1 MSSHTRD
8 SHTPRVVIAGGG
20 VAAIEGL
27 IAIRELLDG
36 LVHVTLVAPSAE
48 FVYRPL
54 LVAEPFELGRRR
66 SFDLAAIASD
76 HSAELVRGTLQS
88 VDPQRSTARLA
99 DGTEIGYDALLVA
112 IGARPQEWLGGA
124 IHFSSPAA
132 VSKVRELVFELDQ
145 DRVRSVVFAGPP
157 GAAWTLPLYELAL
170 LTAAR
175 VSESGAAGVELTVV
189 TPEQEPL
196 AAFGPA
202 AAAHVRDLCGDRG
215 IRLRTGTTATAFEDG
230 RVELDSGESIEA
242 DRVVALPWLTGE
254 VLPGLPHDRDGFI
267 PVDEHC
273 AVEGLDGVYAAG
285 DGIAHPVKQGGLGT
299 QQADAAARAIAARLG
314 APVEPAPFRPELRG
328 LLLTG
333 LGPSYLH
340 ATPGQIAENGSV
352 VAMNPLWW
360 PPSKIA
366 GRHLAPY
373 LANLPHVP
381 TDAQVLEDRPPSA
394 VNEEEHEAVR
404 QLALIFA
411 DQDAHHGDH
420 RSALAWLDTIE
431 QIDGVLSPELD
442 ARRTAWRA
450 ALASH

>member
-1 MSSHTRD
+1 MTSHTSR

-20 VAAIEGL
+20 PAAIEAL

-36 LVHVTLVAPSAE
+36 LVAVTLIAPRAD

-54 LVAEPFELGRRR
+54 LVAEPFGLGGRR
-66 SFDLAAIASD
+66 SFDLAAIAAD
-76 HSAELVRGTLQS
+76 HSAELVRGTLRS
-88 VDPQRSTARLA
+88 VDAQSATARLA

-124 IHFSSPAA
+124 IHFSSPAEVTRVRDV
-132 VSKVRELVFELDQ
+132 VSELDQ
-145 DRVRSVVFAGPP
+145 DRLRSIVFAGPP
-157 GAAWTLPLYELAL
+157 GATWTLPLYELAL
-170 LTAAR
+170 LTAAHIG
-175 VSESGAAGVELTVV
+175 ESGTPGVELTIV

-196 AAFGPA
+196 SAFGPA

-215 IRLRTGTTATAFEDG
+215 IRLRTGATATAFEHG

-242 DRVVALPWLTGE
+242 DRVVALPWLMGE
-254 VLPGLPHDRDGFI
+254 PLAGLPHDRDGFI

-273 AVEGLDGVYAAG
+273 AVKGLDGVYAAG

-314 APVEPAPFRPELRG
+314 AAVEPAPFEPELRG

-340 ATPGQIAENGSV
+340 ATPGQTGENGSV
-352 VAMNPLWW
+352 VALNPLWW

-381 TDAQVLEDRPPSA
+381 DTEQLLEDRPPSA
-394 VNEEEHEAVR
+394 TNEEEHEAVR

-411 DQDAHHGDH
+411 DQDARHGDH

-431 QIDGVLSPELD
+431 QIDGVLSPELES
-442 ARRTAWRA
+442 RRVAWRA
-450 ALASH
+450 ALAAR